1 MINYSD
7 DSNGFSNFR
16 LKTID
21 TVQGEGA
28 CTSRVID
35 HRCTPRVD
43 TGLKAWMI
51 SGYGKF
57 EGVVTNLSSGGL
69 RFEAG
74 SELPDLPMKNSGR
87 KKTDYPSKIVEIC
100 FDVPAQYAAEIPV
113 IVQAMV
119 MYVIKDNEENYA
131 FGVKFMFF
139 DKSEQAFE
147 DYLHTRGMAKEQFL
161 VSNKT

>member
-1 MINYSD
+1 MINHSD

-16 LKTID
+16 LKTIN
-21 TVQGEGA
+21 TVQREGV

-35 HRCTPRVD
+35 HRCTPRID

-119 MYVIKDNEENYA
+119 MYVIKDDEENYV

-139 DKSEQAFE
+139 DKGEQAIE
-147 DYLHTRGMAKEQFL
+147 DYLHTRGMAK
-161 VSNKT
+161 

>member
-21 TVQGEGA
+21 TVQREGV

-57 EGVVTNLSSGGL
+57 GGLVTNLSSGGL
-69 RFEAG
+69 RF
-74 SELPDLPMKNSGR
+74 
-87 KKTDYPSKIVEIC
+87 
-100 FDVPAQYAAEIPV
+100 
-113 IVQAMV
+113 
-119 MYVIKDNEENYA
+119 
-131 FGVKFMFF
+131 
-139 DKSEQAFE
+139 
-147 DYLHTRGMAKEQFL
+147 
-161 VSNKT
+161 

>member
-16 LKTID
+16 LKTIN
-21 TVQGEGA
+21 TVQREGV

-57 EGVVTNLSSGGL
+57 GGLVTNLSSGGL

-74 SELPDLPMKNSGR
+74 SELPDLPMKNSGQ
-87 KKTDYPSKIVEIC
+87 KTDHPSKIVEIC
-100 FDVPAQYAAEIPV
+100 FDVPAQSAAEIPV
-113 IVQAMV
+113 IVRAMV
-119 MYVIKDNEENYA
+119 MYVIKDDEENYV
-131 FGVKFMFF
+131 FGVKFMSF
-139 DKSEQAFE
+139 DKGEQAFE
-147 DYLHTRGMAKEQFL
+147 DYLHTRGMAK
-161 VSNKT
+161 

>member
-1 MINYSD
+1 MINHSD

-16 LKTID
+16 LRTID
-21 TVQGEGA
+21 TVQREGV
-28 CTSRVID
+28 CTSRAID

-74 SELPDLPMKNSGR
+74 SELPDLPMKNSGQ
-87 KKTDYPSKIVEIC
+87 KTDYPSKIVEIC

-139 DKSEQAFE
+139 DKGEQAFE
-147 DYLHTRGMAKEQFL
+147 DYLHTRGMAK
-161 VSNKT
+161 